1 MTELTDRQ
9 RQVRDFIESQQAAGK
24 PIPTLRDITRHFRF
38 RSTRAA
44 ADHVQALV
52 RKGALSRQPGKA
64 RSLRVLSPLQPFR
77 RPVVDIPIYG
87 SIPAGLAE
95 DRRQE
100 AQGCV
105 SIDIETLGLK
115 PTPRTFALEV
125 SGDSMIGK
133 CILEGDLVVLEH
145 GMSPRNGDVVAALID
160 NESTLKTFVVERG
173 KPYLKAENPKYP
185 KLTPAQELVIQGVMV
200 ALIRKRK

>member
-24 PIPTLRDITRHFRF
+24 PAPTLRDFSRHFRF

-52 RKGALSRQPGKA
+52 RKGALTHEPGKA
-64 RSLRVLSPLQPFR
+64 RSLRVVTPLQPLR

-87 SIPAGLAE
+87 SIPAGFAE

-100 AQGCV
+100 AKGCA
-105 SIDIETLGLK
+105 SI
-115 PTPRTFALEV
+115 
-125 SGDSMIGK
+125 
-133 CILEGDLVVLEH
+133 
-145 GMSPRNGDVVAALID
+145 
-160 NESTLKTFVVERG
+160 
-173 KPYLKAENPKYP
+173 
-185 KLTPAQELVIQGVMV
+185 
-200 ALIRKRK
+200 

>member
-1 MTELTDRQ
+1 MTELTERQ

-52 RKGALSRQPGKA
+52 GKGALSRQPGKA

-105 SIDIETLGLK
+105 SIDIETLGIK

-125 SGDSMIGK
+125 SGDSMINAGIDDGDIVLVENK
-133 CILEGDLVVLEH
+133 KEFSSDDIVLAEVEG
-145 GMSPRNGDVVAALID
+145 
-160 NESTLKTFVVERG
+160 ESVRH
-173 KPYLKAENPKYP
+173 
-185 KLTPAQELVIQGVMV
+185 QGGVRPEEV
-200 ALIRKRK
+200 CDQA

>member
-1 MTELTDRQ
+1 MTELTERQ
-9 RQVRDFIESQQAAGK
+9 RQVRDFIESQQVAGK

-52 RKGALSRQPGKA
+52 RKGTLSRQPGKA

-105 SIDIETLGLK
+105 SIDIETLGIK